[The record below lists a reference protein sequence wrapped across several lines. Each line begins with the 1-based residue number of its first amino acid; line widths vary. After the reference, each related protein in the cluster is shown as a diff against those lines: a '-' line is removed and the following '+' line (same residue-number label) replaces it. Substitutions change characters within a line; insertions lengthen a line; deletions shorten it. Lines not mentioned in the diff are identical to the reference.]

1 LIPLRS
7 CRNDPAQ
14 LPSLLGVEEGPV
26 SSGQVRMLGKDVTG
40 VSAEQ
45 TVAYGVVHV
54 VEGRGSL

>member
-1 LIPLRS
+1 
-7 CRNDPAQ
+7 
-14 LPSLLGVEEGPV
+14 LLGVEEGPV